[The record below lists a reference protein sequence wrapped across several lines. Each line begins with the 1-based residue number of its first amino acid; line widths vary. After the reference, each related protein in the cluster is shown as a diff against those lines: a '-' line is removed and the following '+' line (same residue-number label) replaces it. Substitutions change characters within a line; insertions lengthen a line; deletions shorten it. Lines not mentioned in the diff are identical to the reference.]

1 MKHYLFL
8 FISFV
13 SICFRLYAKKAR
25 QESIVEDFKTID
37 PDAKCMDSCPIVEE
51 ESEHPIEF
59 VESQIT
65 NEDITYHKSSVF
77 RFSMIFALILISP
90 FLLILGSPLWR
101 EDFKVDFKGLLI
113 GVLIVSFLVFVL
125 YWSCLRRVLK
135 HKNDSIYIT
144 SKTLWLIIENKCYGM
159 PFDYLHKCDYE
170 FIRERSGYDIIL
182 QVLTNDGEQYSFDLS
197 YMNMYTLNFIKALN
211 SSAGRPV
218 FNVSTTHKF
227 WKTVLIAV
235 VMCVITMFFI
245 FSM

>member
-1 MKHYLFL
+1 MKHYFFL

-25 QESIVEDFKTID
+25 QESIVEDFKTIA

-65 NEDITYHKSSVF
+65 NEDITYHKSSSF
-77 RFSMIFALILISP
+77 RFIMIVALIVISP
-90 FLLILGSPLWR
+90 FLLILGWALV
-101 EDFKVDFKGLLI
+101 EGDFKGVLV
-113 GVLIVSFLVFVL
+113 GVLIVSFLLFGT
-125 YWSCLRRVLK
+125 YWSCLRSVLK

-159 PFDYLHKCDYE
+159 PFDYLHKCDFE
-170 FIRERSGYDIIL
+170 FIRGRRGYDIIL
-182 QVLTNDGEQYSFDLS
+182 QVFTNDGEQYSFDLS

>member
-25 QESIVEDFKTID
+25 QESIVEDFKTIA

-59 VESQIT
+59 VEGQIT
-65 NEDITYHKSSVF
+65 NEDITYHKSSCF
-77 RFSMIFALILISP
+77 RIVMILALIFISP
-90 FLLILGSPLWR
+90 FLYFLGGALL
-101 EDFKVDFKGLLI
+101 EGDFKG
-113 GVLIVSFLVFVL
+113 VLIIGLSVSFLVLGV

-159 PFDYLHKCDYE
+159 PFDYLHKCDFE
-170 FIRERSGYDIIL
+170 FVGKRYRYDIIL
-182 QVLTNDGEQYSFDLS
+182 QVFTNDGEQYSFDLS
-197 YMNMYTLNFIKALN
+197 YTNMYTLNFIKALN